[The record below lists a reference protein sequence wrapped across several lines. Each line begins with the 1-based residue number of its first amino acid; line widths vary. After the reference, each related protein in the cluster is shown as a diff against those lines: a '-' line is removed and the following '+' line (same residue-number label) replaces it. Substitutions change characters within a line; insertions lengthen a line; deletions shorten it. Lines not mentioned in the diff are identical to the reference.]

1 MEYFVVMCDYGDDG
15 LEAIV
20 DPALTRA
27 QIVARIKSREF
38 DNIVQID
45 RICFAAAYDTVPQRV
60 AEDVTKD
67 LIDEAEAELAEP
79 FGEDVA
85 LPASIVPPVR

>member
-27 QIVARIKSREF
+27 QVVSRIKSREF

-45 RICFAAAYDTVPQRV
+45 HIHSSVVT
-60 AEDVTKD
+60 DVTKD

-79 FGEDVA
+79 FGDDLA
-85 LPASIVPPVR
+85 LPAAVIPPVR

>member
-1 MEYFVVMCDYGDDG
+1 MCDYGDDG

-20 DPALTRA
+20 DLALTRS

-45 RICFAAAYDTVPQRV
+45 HIHNDMVT
-60 AEDVTKD
+60 DVTKD
-67 LIDEAEAELAEP
+67 LIDEAEAQLAEP
-79 FGEDVA
+79 FSEDVP

>member
-27 QIVARIKSREF
+27 QVVSRIKSREY

-45 RICFAAAYDTVPQRV
+45 HVFRTGPDPHQHIV
-60 AEDVTKD
+60 ADVTSD

>member
-27 QIVARIKSREF
+27 QVVSRIKSREF

-45 RICFAAAYDTVPQRV
+45 RICFAAAYGAVPQRV

-79 FGEDVA
+79 FGDDLA
-85 LPASIVPPVR
+85 LPAAVIPPVR